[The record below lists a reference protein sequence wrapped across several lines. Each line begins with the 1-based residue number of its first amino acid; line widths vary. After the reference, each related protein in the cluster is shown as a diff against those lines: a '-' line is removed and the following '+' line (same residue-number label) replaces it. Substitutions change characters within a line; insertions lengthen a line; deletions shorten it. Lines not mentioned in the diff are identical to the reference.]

1 MSALTEVRLVISLFG
16 AFDSQV
22 DGRPANLGL
31 AGATRSLLAYLIC
44 SSGRLIRREQLME
57 MFWSNTSIERRR
69 SSLNSAI
76 WRIKK
81 ALRAANFPPAFA
93 LDASAECLR
102 LTGTA
107 AAAVDI
113 DILGLADA
121 LAAASR
127 ADAGEPEVERL
138 AALLERCG
146 GIPLDG
152 LDDDW
157 AVVERERLRALRT
170 RALNVAMRL
179 LAARRRFDESLEI
192 GRRILL
198 DDPFHECALQ
208 EVLCI
213 HALNGQRVRALR
225 LFDEFSK
232 SLEQELG
239 IVPMAETRALRDY
252 VAGNSAAAIRFSSP
266 VSDGERALVQ
276 LGVEGLVSMMEHS
289 RQTAELCS

>member
-1 MSALTEVRLVISLFG
+1 MTEVRLAISLFG
-16 AFDSQV
+16 AFDAQV

-31 AGATRSLLAYLIC
+31 AGATRSLLQYLIC
-44 SSGRLIRREQLME
+44 AGGRLVRREQLMD
-57 MFWSNTSIERRR
+57 MFWADTSIERRR

-81 ALRAANFPPAFA
+81 AFRSAKVPSEFA

-102 LTGTA
+102 LAGTSA
-107 AAAVDI
+107 PTVDVDI
-113 DILGLADA
+113 VALADA
-121 LAAASR
+121 LAAAC
-127 ADAGEPEVERL
+127 AGAAGDRDVERL

-152 LDDDW
+152 LDDEW
-157 AVVERERLRALRT
+157 AFVERERLRALRT
-170 RALNVAMRL
+170 RALNIAMRL
-179 LAARRRFDESLEI
+179 LAARRRYDESLEL

-225 LFDEFSK
+225 LFEEFSR
-232 SLEQELG
+232 SLQQELG

-252 VAGNSAAAIRFSSP
+252 VAGNALAAQRFASADP
-266 VSDGERALVQ
+266 DGGRAPNQ
-276 LGVEGLVSMMEHS
+276 LGVAGLVNMLEHS
-289 RQTAELCS
+289 RRTAELAS

>member
-1 MSALTEVRLVISLFG
+1 MTEARLIISLFG
-16 AFDSQV
+16 AFDAQI

-31 AGATRSLLAYLIC
+31 AGATRSLLQYLIC
-44 SSGRLIRREQLME
+44 SGGRLIRREQLME
-57 MFWSNTSIERRR
+57 MFWSTTSLERRR

-81 ALRAANFPPAFA
+81 ALRAAGVPPVFG

-102 LTGTA
+102 LTGIA
-107 AAAVDI
+107 APAVDI
-113 DILGLADA
+113 DIIGLADA
-121 LAAASR
+121 LAAVSAT
-127 ADAGEPEVERL
+127 DAGEPEVERL
-138 AALLERCG
+138 ASLLERCG
-146 GIPLDG
+146 GVPLDG

-157 AVVERERLRALRT
+157 AFVERERLRSLRT

-179 LAARRRFDESLEI
+179 LAARRRFDESLEL

-232 SLEQELG
+232 SLEEELG
-239 IVPMAETRALRDY
+239 IVPMAETRAVRDY
-252 VAGNSAAAIRFSSP
+252 VAGNATIALRFASP
-266 VSDGERALVQ
+266 EADDPRPSVP

-289 RQTAELCS
+289 RQTAELCP

>member
-1 MSALTEVRLVISLFG
+1 MSQARLVISLFG
-16 AFDSQV
+16 AFDAQV

-31 AGATRSLLAYLIC
+31 AGATRSLLQYLIC
-44 SSGRLIRREQLME
+44 SGGRLVRREQLMD
-57 MFWSNTSIERRR
+57 MFWARTSIERRR

-81 ALRAANFPPAFA
+81 ALRAAKVPPAFA
-93 LDASAECLR
+93 LDASGECLR
-102 LTGTA
+102 LTGISS
-107 AAAVDI
+107 AAVDI
-113 DILGLADA
+113 DIVA
-121 LAAASR
+121 LAEALAGASS
-127 ADAGEPEVERL
+127 AGAGDQEVDRL
-138 AALLERCG
+138 AGLLERCG

-157 AVVERERLRALRT
+157 AFVERERLRTLRT

-179 LAARRRFDESLEI
+179 LAARRRFDESLEL

-225 LFDEFSK
+225 LFEEFSQ
-232 SLEQELG
+232 SLQQELG

-252 VAGNSAAAIRFSSP
+252 VAGNAAAAR
-266 VSDGERALVQ
+266 R
-276 LGVEGLVSMMEHS
+276 
-289 RQTAELCS
+289 

>member
-1 MSALTEVRLVISLFG
+1 MKEARLTISLFG
-16 AFDSQV
+16 AFDAQI

-31 AGATRSLLAYLIC
+31 AGATRSLLQYLIC
-44 SSGRLIRREQLME
+44 SSGRLVRREQLME
-57 MFWSNTSIERRR
+57 MFWTNTSIERRR

-81 ALRAANFPPAFA
+81 ALRAAKVPTAFA

-107 AAAVDI
+107 SPAIDI
-113 DILGLADA
+113 DIIGLAEA
-121 LAAASR
+121 LGAAS
-127 ADAGEPEVERL
+127 ATDAGEPEMERL
-138 AALLERCG
+138 VSLLERCG
-146 GIPLDG
+146 GVPLDG

-157 AVVERERLRALRT
+157 AFVERERLRALRT
-170 RALNVAMRL
+170 WALNVAMRL
-179 LAARRRFDESLEI
+179 LAARRRFDESLEL

-232 SLEQELG
+232 SLEEELG

-252 VAGNSAAAIRFSSP
+252 VAGNAAAARRFSSEA
-266 VSDGERALVQ
+266 SGGGRALSQ
-276 LGVEGLVSMMEHS
+276 LGVEGLVSMMEQS

>member
-1 MSALTEVRLVISLFG
+1 MTEARLTISLFG
-16 AFDSQV
+16 AFDAQV

-31 AGATRSLLAYLIC
+31 AGATRSLLQYLIC
-44 SSGRLIRREQLME
+44 SGGRLVRREQLMD
-57 MFWSNTSIERRR
+57 MFWANTSFERRR

-81 ALRAANFPPAFA
+81 ALRTANLPTVFA

-102 LTGTA
+102 LAGTSDPT
-107 AAAVDI
+107 VDI
-113 DILGLADA
+113 DIIALADA
-121 LAAASR
+121 LAAAS
-127 ADAGEPEVERL
+127 AAGAGDQEVERL
-138 AALLERCG
+138 AALLERCA

-157 AVVERERLRALRT
+157 AFVERERLRALRT

-179 LAARRRFDESLEI
+179 LAARRRYDESLEL

-225 LFDEFSK
+225 LFEEFSL
-232 SLEQELG
+232 SLQQELG

-252 VAGNSAAAIRFSSP
+252 VAGNAAAAPHFANPEPDSRR
-266 VSDGERALVQ
+266 VSAQ

-289 RQTAELCS
+289 RQTAELRS